1 MRIFHNLNVN
11 WMGMRKTFYII
22 SLVLFLLGML
32 NIVFRGLVFGIDFKG
47 GSEIVLQFEKPVDVA
62 KIRNDLANI
71 GLGAVEVRTFGA
83 ETGVLVRTEL
93 QEIPK
98 EIYPKVVERI
108 RENINKIMP
117 GVPYQIVD
125 STINSITVEFTNP
138 DTTNTMIAELFAQG
152 FQTGKVSEEL
162 DNKQMLVRVG
172 IADWIKE
179 VLREK
184 VKDNPFQVV
193 KEDRVGPKIGE
204 ELKRDAVL
212 AVLLSLVVILIYL
225 GFRFKFIFAVGAV
238 TALFHDVLIT
248 VGLYAVLYGVI
259 PGLNLEI
266 DLPVVAAFLTLVGYS
281 INDTVIVFDRIREN
295 MKIHKTMPLEE
306 LINKSINQT
315 MSRTIITG
323 FTTLLAVFVL
333 FILGG
338 DVLRAFS
345 FTLLFGIIIGTYS
358 SIFVASALVLDY
370 AQKAKKKVQF
380 S

>member
-11 WMGMRKTFYII
+11 WMGMRKTFYIL
-22 SLVLFLLGML
+22 STALFLIGLL
-32 NIVFRGLVFGIDFKG
+32 NVVFRGLVFGIDFKG

-62 KIRNDLANI
+62 KVRNDLANI

-83 ETGVLVRTEL
+83 ETGILVRTEL

-98 EIYPKVVERI
+98 EIYPKVVDRI
-108 RENINKIMP
+108 RENINKVMP
-117 GVPYQIVD
+117 GVQYKIVD
-125 STINSITVEFTNP
+125 STVNSVTIEFENP

-184 VKDNPFQVV
+184 IKDNPFQVV

-225 GFRFKFIFAVGAV
+225 GFRFKFVFAVGAV
-238 TALFHDVLIT
+238 AALFHDVLIT
-248 VGLYAVLYGVI
+248 VGLYAALYGLI

-306 LINKSINQT
+306 LVNKSINQT

-323 FTTLLAVFVL
+323 VTTLLAVFVL
-333 FILGG
+333 FLLGG

-358 SIFVASALVLDY
+358 SIFVASALVVDY
-370 AQKAKKKVQF
+370 AQKTKKKVQF